1 LTAPTLKAP
10 KITYSGIGG
19 NVDEIDRG
27 FEEALERV
35 RTGFG
40 NKHYSTIAG
49 GEVKAGS
56 TVVESRS
63 PIDRNVHIGTFVS
76 ASSDEIQAAVDAA
89 RGAAPTW
96 RSTPWNERV
105 AIMREI
111 AESIRTRKFELAAVM
126 SVEVGKT
133 RFEALGDA
141 DEAAD
146 LIDYYADQVEVAGGF
161 VQPLAQLSPNE
172 KTQDILRPYG
182 VFAVI
187 SPFNFP
193 MALAT
198 GMSSAALLAGN
209 TVVFKPAENV
219 SLTGSKLAEIFNA
232 SRLPKGAFNILY
244 GPGES
249 VGKALTDNPGIDG
262 IAFTGSFEVG
272 MHLHKR
278 FGSGGKHTKPVLGEL
293 GGKNATIVS
302 ANADLEAAAE
312 GVMRS
317 AFGLQGQKCSACSR
331 VYVDRGVAERFIDLL
346 VEKSKALIVGDPT
359 QRGVYVG
366 PVIDEAAVKRF
377 ENAVQRSKRDGR
389 IVLGGERLTN
399 APLDRGNYVTPTIVE
414 LPLDHALFREELF
427 LPFVAVG
434 VVDSFEAG
442 LREANRSDYGLTAG
456 LFSTDEREI
465 ERFFD
470 EIEAGVVY
478 VNRRVGATTGAWPGV
493 QSFCGWKG
501 SGLTGKGGCGP
512 YYVAQFLREQSRTRV
527 V

>member
-1 LTAPTLKAP
+1 
-10 KITYSGIGG
+10 
-19 NVDEIDRG
+19 
-27 FEEALERV
+27 
-35 RTGFG
+35 
-40 NKHYSTIAG
+40 
-49 GEVKAGS
+49 
-56 TVVESRS
+56 
-63 PIDRNVHIGTFVS
+63 
-76 ASSDEIQAAVDAA
+76 
-89 RGAAPTW
+89 
-96 RSTPWNERV
+96 
-105 AIMREI
+105 M
-111 AESIRTRKFELAAVM
+111 
-126 SVEVGKT
+126 
-133 RFEALGDA
+133 
-141 DEAAD
+141 
-146 LIDYYADQVEVAGGF
+146 
-161 VQPLAQLSPNE
+161 
-172 KTQDILRPYG
+172 
-182 VFAVI
+182 
-187 SPFNFP
+187 
-193 MALAT
+193 
-198 GMSSAALLAGN
+198 
-209 TVVFKPAENV
+209 
-219 SLTGSKLAEIFNA
+219 
-232 SRLPKGAFNILY
+232 
-244 GPGES
+244 
-249 VGKALTDNPGIDG
+249 TDNPGIDG

-302 ANADLEAAAE
+302 ATADLEAAAE

-331 VYVDRGVAERFIDLL
+331 VYVDRSVAERFVDML
-346 VEKSKALIVGDPT
+346 VEKSKALVVGDPT

-366 PVIDEAAVKRF
+366 PVIDEDAVKRF

-389 IVLGGERLTN
+389 LVLGGERSTI
-399 APLDRGNYVTPTIVE
+399 APLDRGNFVTPTIVE

-427 LPFVAVG
+427 LPFLAIG

-442 LREANRSDYGLTAG
+442 IREANRSDYGLTAG

-465 ERFFD
+465 DRFFD